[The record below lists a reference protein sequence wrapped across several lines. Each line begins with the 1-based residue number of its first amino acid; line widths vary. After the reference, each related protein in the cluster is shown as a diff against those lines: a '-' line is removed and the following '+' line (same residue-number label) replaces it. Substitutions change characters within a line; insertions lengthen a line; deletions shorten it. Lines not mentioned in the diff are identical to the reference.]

1 MEGESEC
8 FLTAELAKTCT
19 KLEPDRSIVMDDC
32 VDDVEDRMAHVS
44 VLLNDKDTEILRDAT
59 FTYDELVEDEVQ
71 YFMRT
76 NLESTSLSS
85 NSLPTVSKGAPFSGF
100 KSSKRI
106 NVLMPDFPDSSS
118 GSPRA
123 QFVFTNVEFSG
134 PINEN
139 GATKECSPDFE
150 NCPRKCTSC
159 KKTKS
164 HDYYEGKKKSCVSCL
179 AKKKVTRDLVRK
191 ASTGEKLPSTPA
203 EQQEI
208 ALTMARE
215 QKDSD
220 DDDHPSKKK
229 RISTDSDTSRPD
241 LDEGRSTI
249 SSSASG
255 AGTSSGVDS
264 STTPE
269 CPPCLTAESNM
280 VVHYRKGSSKRD
292 VGTSFSE
299 LLGMSEV
306 IRVIPLVGF
315 IILGLIG
322 IVTCLRSSAQ
332 YIFTPKYPEFRNLLG
347 EDQGNTNPQTH
358 LICTLC
364 LLGVCPI
371 FVFIALK
378 RFTFKKER
386 HDVDQDLELNQRSM
400 TR

>member
-1 MEGESEC
+1 
-8 FLTAELAKTCT
+8 
-19 KLEPDRSIVMDDC
+19 MDDC

-44 VLLNDKDTEILRDAT
+44 VLLNDKDTEILRDTT

-76 NLESTSLSS
+76 NLKSTSISS
-85 NSLPTVSKGAPFSGF
+85 NSLPTASEGAPVSGF

-123 QFVFTNVEFSG
+123 QFVFTNVEFSK

-150 NCPRKCTSC
+150 NCPRKCTTC

-164 HDYYEGKKKSCVSCL
+164 HDYYEGNMKSCVSCL
-179 AKKKVTRDLVRK
+179 AKKKVYRDLVRK
-191 ASTGEKLPSTPA
+191 ARKARTGEKLPSTPA
-203 EQQEI
+203 EKQEI
-208 ALTMARE
+208 ALIMADE
-215 QKDSD
+215 PKDSD

-229 RISTDSDTSRPD
+229 RISHDSDYSRPN
-241 LDEGRSTI
+241 LDEGSSTI

-269 CPPCLTAESNM
+269 CPPCLTAESKM
-280 VVHYRKGSSKRD
+280 VVHHRKGSSKRD
-292 VGTSFSE
+292 AGTSFSE
-299 LLGMSEV
+299 LLRMSE
-306 IRVIPLVGF
+306 VIPLVGF

-322 IVTCLRSSAQ
+322 IVTCFLTGAQ
-332 YIFTPKYPEFRNLLG
+332 YLSAPKYPEFRNLLG

>member
-1 MEGESEC
+1 
-8 FLTAELAKTCT
+8 
-19 KLEPDRSIVMDDC
+19 
-32 VDDVEDRMAHVS
+32 
-44 VLLNDKDTEILRDAT
+44 
-59 FTYDELVEDEVQ
+59 
-71 YFMRT
+71 
-76 NLESTSLSS
+76 
-85 NSLPTVSKGAPFSGF
+85 
-100 KSSKRI
+100 
-106 NVLMPDFPDSSS
+106 MPDFPDSSS
-118 GSPRA
+118 GSPRG
-123 QFVFTNVEFSG
+123 QFVFTNVEFSK

-150 NCPRKCTSC
+150 NCPRKCTTC

-164 HDYYEGKKKSCVSCL
+164 HDYYEGNMKSCVSCL
-179 AKKKVTRDLVRK
+179 AKKKVYRDLVRK
-191 ASTGEKLPSTPA
+191 ARKARTGEKLPSTHA
-203 EQQEI
+203 EKQEI
-208 ALTMARE
+208 ALIMADE
-215 QKDSD
+215 PKDSD

-229 RISTDSDTSRPD
+229 RISHDSDYSRPN
-241 LDEGRSTI
+241 LDEGSSTI

-269 CPPCLTAESNM
+269 CPPCLTAESKM
-280 VVHYRKGSSKRD
+280 VVHHRKGSSKRD
-292 VGTSFSE
+292 AGTSFSE
-299 LLGMSEV
+299 LLGMSE
-306 IRVIPLVGF
+306 VIPLVGF

-322 IVTCLRSSAQ
+322 IVTCFLTGAQ
-332 YIFTPKYPEFRNLLG
+332 YLSAPKYPEFRNLLG